1 MWGYC
6 RRGLGDK
13 AHRSLKCSI
22 SSLSP
27 SLLVVPYHYRKPKS
41 LRPEGQ
47 SRAREMS
54 SLSLGRIR
62 LEDVQLN
69 CIYISL
75 WDVMVCYL
83 CWANLLMSLKSQ
95 SQWPLKGHVRW
106 GRILKTGRKWTSHL
120 FLKSWIRGTLNF
132 PSFQTNGVAHSSFS

>member
-1 MWGYC
+1 MVHWLSDFNWQRIHQCNFLTYDQGAGEERDSGGPPTPKQGKIAKSFAGEPGKMWGYC

-22 SSLSP
+22 SSSSP

-62 LEDVQLN
+62 LED
-69 CIYISL
+69 I
-75 WDVMVCYL
+75 
-83 CWANLLMSLKSQ
+83 
-95 SQWPLKGHVRW
+95 
-106 GRILKTGRKWTSHL
+106 
-120 FLKSWIRGTLNF
+120 
-132 PSFQTNGVAHSSFS
+132 